1 MANKLGV
8 DVLVT
13 VVLPK
18 RDRCQLTK
26 ITNTAIARRKQHSQ
40 ALDARASCAEASSGI
55 NGHSRPWQT
64 SFTCSTIR
72 DVKLVLER
80 KDS

>member
-1 MANKLGV
+1 MCVRTELRKEEERWRGSLGE
-8 DVLVT
+8 DVLIT

-64 SFTCSTIR
+64 SFTCS
-72 DVKLVLER
+72 E
-80 KDS
+80 